1 MAGHLDAFTADAP
14 DALVFTGVKGGPLRR
29 SNFNKLVD
37 WPAAVASVG
46 LPGLHFHDLRHS
58 GNTLAAPYASTRE
71 LMARMGHSG
80 TRAAVIY
87 QHASQ
92 ERDRAIADALD
103 AVVEAGCRADRER
116 EAGA

>member
-1 MAGHLDAFTADAP
+1 
-14 DALVFTGVKGGPLRR
+14 LVFTGVKGGPLRR

-46 LPGLHFHDLRHS
+46 LPGQHFHDLRHS

-71 LMARMGHSG
+71 LMARMGHSS
-80 TRAAVIY
+80 TRAAIIY

-103 AVVEAGCRADRER
+103 AVVEAGCRVDREG

>member
-1 MAGHLDAFTADAP
+1 M
-14 DALVFTGVKGGPLRR
+14 FTGVKGGPLRR

-80 TRAAVIY
+80 TRAAIIY

-92 ERDRAIADALD
+92 ERNRAIADALD
-103 AVVEAGCRADRER
+103 AVVEAGCRADQER